1 MKKCPYC
8 AEEIQDD
15 AILCKYCKSEL
26 KTHQSSIGA
35 VNPTTTTLPGSP
47 VNENLSVLIQKYI
60 QKGYKLTSSTAD
72 RAILEKPAAQF
83 NSCTFFWLIF
93 AFGIGALVYA
103 IIFWIWA
110 NHKAYSVQLILGPD
124 GQVQELGNTLQEFE
138 HDKLKAKQKR
148 NFGFGIFFSVL
159 GGFVLLFSFLMMIS
173 PLLPTSTS
181 NTPFGENFL
190 YSLLFLVL
198 LSSITTLPGI
208 LMLLKSRKI
217 KKQL

>member
-1 MKKCPYC
+1 MSVLCRRD
-8 AEEIQDD
+8 QDD

-110 NHKAYSVQLILGPD
+110 NHKAYSVQLIL
-124 GQVQELGNTLQEFE
+124 VQMVRC
-138 HDKLKAKQKR
+138 R
-148 NFGFGIFFSVL
+148 NSAIHCRNL
-159 GGFVLLFSFLMMIS
+159 NMI
-173 PLLPTSTS
+173 
-181 NTPFGENFL
+181 N
-190 YSLLFLVL
+190 
-198 LSSITTLPGI
+198 
-208 LMLLKSRKI
+208 
-217 KKQL
+217 